1 MPDKLKRLA
10 VQGYKSLRD
19 RIEVDFGSLT
29 VLAGANGSGKS
40 SFIQPLLLL
49 KQTFEAPYDPGGL
62 LLSGP
67 NVSFTSAR
75 EVLWKDAE
83 EFVIRMETAEGY
95 IGECAFRP
103 SQEKLSLLTV
113 ECRWSYG
120 KTEARLYPGM
130 DQKEVAKAAEK
141 LILEIDGEGTIV
153 SNASLIRYRAFLA
166 IGPEII
172 WEPRYGGIVAIN
184 EETWTRPTPWMWFAK
199 IVQSL
204 IHVPALRGNPQRMYR
219 YAAPSGS
226 FPGLFTDY
234 VAGVIA
240 QWQEE
245 RTGEMEG
252 LWRDLSRLGLTWKVE
267 TQRVS
272 ATDVEVRVGRL
283 PKSQR
288 GDALDMVNIADMGF
302 GVSQVLPVVVALRAA
317 QPGQIV
323 YIEQPEIHLHP
334 NAQVRLA
341 DLLVQA
347 AKRGVQVVVET
358 HSELVLLGIQTS
370 VASGELS
377 PDAVKLHW
385 FERDEAGVTHITT
398 AELDEDGAFGNW
410 PVDFS
415 QVALETMRAYLDT
428 VTLRRSPQ
436 R

>member
-1 MPDKLKRLA
+1 MMISDQLKRLA

-19 RIEVDFGSLT
+19 RIEVDFGRLT

-67 NVSFTSAR
+67 NVSFASAR
-75 EVLWKDAE
+75 EMLWKDAE
-83 EFVIRMETAEGY
+83 KLVIRMETKSGHV
-95 IGECAFRP
+95 GECTFRP
-103 SQEKLSLLTV
+103 DQKMVSLLTA
-113 ECRWSYG
+113 ECIWG
-120 KTEARLYPGM
+120 KAERTVRLYPEM
-130 DQKEVAKAAEK
+130 TEEEVLKAAQELQEQGWGTTVRLERRRVK
-141 LILEIDGEGTIV
+141 LTQ
-153 SNASLIRYRAFLA
+153 YRAFLA
-166 IGPEII
+166 ISF
-172 WEPRYGGIVAIN
+172 
-184 EETWTRPTPWMWFAK
+184 PWMPRDPWIRFAE
-199 IVQSL
+199 ITRAL
-204 IHVPALRGNPQRMYR
+204 IHVPALRGNPQRTYR
-219 YAAPSGS
+219 YGAPSGY

-234 VAGVIA
+234 VAGVIV

-245 RTGEMEG
+245 KTEKMEN
-252 LWRDLSRLGLTWKVE
+252 LWEDLRHLELTWKVE

-283 PKSQR
+283 PRSRR
-288 GDALDMVNIADMGF
+288 GGARDMVNIADAGF
-302 GVSQVLPVVVALRAA
+302 GVSQVLPVVVALQAA
-317 QPGQIV
+317 QRGQMV

-334 NAQVRLA
+334 SAQVRLA

-358 HSELVLLGIQTS
+358 HSELILLGIQTS
-370 VASGELS
+370 VARGELS

-385 FERDEAGVTHITT
+385 FERDEEGVTHITT

-415 QVALETMRAYLDT
+415 QVALETMRTYLDT
-428 VTLRRSPQ
+428 VTFRRSPQ

>member
-1 MPDKLKRLA
+1 MMISDQLKRLA

-19 RIEVDFGSLT
+19 RIEMDFGSLT

-40 SFIQPLLLL
+40 SLMQPLLLL

-67 NVSFTSAR
+67 NVSFASAR
-75 EVLWKDAE
+75 EMLWKDAE
-83 EFVIRMETAEGY
+83 KLVIRMETKSGLV
-95 IGECAFRP
+95 GECTFRP
-103 SQEKLSLLTV
+103 DQKMVSLLTA
-113 ECRWSYG
+113 ECIWG
-120 KTEARLYPGM
+120 KAERTVRLYPEM
-130 DQKEVAKAAEK
+130 TKEEVSKAAQELQELRLGMSRLEMSREMEK
-141 LILEIDGEGTIV
+141 RAKLV
-153 SNASLIRYRAFLA
+153 KYRAFLV
-166 IGPEII
+166 IDLP
-172 WEPRYGGIVAIN
+172 WVPRSLWIQFANI
-184 EETWTRPTPWMWFAK
+184 TRA
-199 IVQSL
+199 L
-204 IHVPALRGNPQRMYR
+204 IHVPALRGNPQRTYR

-245 RTGEMEG
+245 KTEMEG
-252 LWRDLSRLGLTWKVE
+252 LWKDLKRLGLTWKVE

-283 PKSQR
+283 PGSRR
-288 GDALDMVNIADMGF
+288 GGARDMVNIADVGF

-317 QPGQIV
+317 QPGQMV

-358 HSELVLLGIQTS
+358 HSELILLGIQTS
-370 VASGELS
+370 VARGELS
-377 PDAVKLHW
+377 PNAVKLHW
-385 FERDEAGVTHITT
+385 FERDKEGATRITT

-410 PVDFS
+410 PVDLS

-428 VTLRRSPQ
+428 VTLRRSSQDEPPIICH
-436 R
+436 RN